1 MTTKV
6 LVVNFGPA
14 PVEVIEMHKSPQS
27 GYPDSP
33 SANAPHW
40 IPPQSQDWFYVHTQ
54 AYLVVKEKE
63 A

>member
-14 PVEVIEMHKSPQS
+14 SVEVVEMSRSNQS

-33 SANAPHW
+33 SANIPRW
-40 IPPQSQDWFYVHTQ
+40 IPPQSQDWFYVHPQ
-54 AYLVVKEKE
+54 AYLVVKEKG
-63 A
+63 